1 MESLCKEARA
11 PATGNVCVCVRARLL
26 PEGLCEKAS
35 LAATAAVSVHRHA
48 AKCKDGGASTSSS
61 PIGGVFAIGIMRQL
75 SSRQIANAFRD
86 TCDTFTS
93 SSSPPSSQLLEAT
106 ISGTVKH
113 PH

>member
-1 MESLCKEARA
+1 MESLCKQARA
-11 PATGNVCVCVRARLL
+11 PATGNVCACVHLL

-35 LAATAAVSVHRHA
+35 LAVTAAVSVHRHA
-48 AKCKDGGASTSSS
+48 AKCKDGGASTSPS

-86 TCDTFTS
+86 TSTS